1 MTTIISPEAQAII
14 DRLAAHAW
22 KRERIDRKAVE
33 IAVNRHLTELA
44 LPARPFHWSSTAKEG
59 WGAAWDAARGAARV
73 AARDA
78 ARDAAWDAARDA
90 ARVAARDAARDAA
103 WDAARDAGEV
113 NALSAFNHPA
123 QAKLAAVWLPMIDAF
138 NSGLWLYWITPVSV
152 ICVEQPSIHTSD
164 NRLHRAD
171 GPAVWWPAGE
181 EYYFWRGVQIPG
193 DWISKPA
200 ALTAKIALTWKN
212 IEQRRAAC
220 EIIGWS
226 KILSELDAKTIDEDG
241 DPEIGRLVEV
251 NIPDSGHERFLLVRC
266 GTGRNFALPVPRN
279 MKTAIQAQAWTWGL
293 NTKTFTRPE
302 VRT

>member
-59 WGAAWDAARGAARV
+59 WGAAWDAARG
-73 AARDA
+73 
-78 ARDAAWDAARDA
+78 A